1 MNDKE
6 VDQDLKSLDAFNQS
20 EYDQEDIL
28 STHQSKIKL
37 NSYIQEFFT
46 DRHQSPE
53 HPHQP

>member
-20 EYDQEDIL
+20 EYDQEDIP

-46 DRHQSPE
+46 DRH
-53 HPHQP
+53 